1 MNNYPRP
8 RFECF
13 AVVVNCVFVGV
24 KGDRRRRCIHRSAC
38 RIYRE
43 IDTCAYPP
51 TRCEPHLPAP
61 SRQRHH
67 TWRGARVCECAAIIW
82 NSAITP
88 PIYVRAGATVRTVII
103 IISRLFIVVR
113 GDRRQLVAF
122 EQTESSQSNPS
133 RSHCE
138 AFDDCVHCSKRGFIV
153 ISITEWVCPMCNRG
167 EPLSTDRWN
176 TTKELSGTYE

>member
-24 KGDRRRRCIHRSAC
+24 KGERRRRAAVHSPLGVSNLSRD
-38 RIYRE
+38 RYVR
-43 IDTCAYPP
+43 
-51 TRCEPHLPAP
+51 LPRT
-61 SRQRHH
+61 RQRAASRTYLHLAGDVI
-67 TWRGARVCECAAIIW
+67 TRGGERACVSAPRFIW

-88 PIYVRAGATVRTVII
+88 PIYVRAGATARTVII

-122 EQTESSQSNPS
+122 EQTESSQPNPS

-153 ISITEWVCPMCNRG
+153 ISITE
-167 EPLSTDRWN
+167 
-176 TTKELSGTYE
+176 